1 MIRRFEFTLNLPLDL
16 LETDGEVAT
25 LVLTVDLVVPVVV
38 VLGVL
43 VEIIVTVLSAAV
55 VVVVVVVD
63 GGTYGAN
70 S

>member
-1 MIRRFEFTLNLPLDL
+1 MIRRFELTLNLPLGL
-16 LETDGEVAT
+16 LETDGEVVT
-25 LVLTVDLVVPVVV
+25 LVLTVDFVVPVVV
-38 VLGVL
+38 VLVVL
-43 VEIIVTVLSAAV
+43 VEIIVLGAAV

>member
-43 VEIIVTVLSAAV
+43 VEIIVLSAAV